1 MTNFDEIKTLIA
13 PDLSR
18 LESIIKQS
26 LKSNSP
32 LLEQIVDSY
41 LQTKGKQIRP
51 IIVILSAKF
60 LAGKVSEDV
69 LHGAAA
75 VELLHNASL
84 IHDDVID
91 ETKKRRGRDTIN
103 SNRYNHIAVLVGDF
117 FVSNALACAAKTNDF
132 RVVRILSELGKELS
146 TGELDQIDI
155 ANRHTIDEKTYYEI
169 IRKKTAS
176 LFRSCV
182 QIAGYAVGANEHDID
197 NLARFIEL
205 LGLCFQIKDDT
216 FDYFRDDTIGKP
228 TGNDLREGKVT
239 LPLLFALRQG
249 GREADELR
257 RIILAKDFT
266 DEHIERL
273 IAFAKA
279 QGGIEYAE
287 KKMEE
292 FQQKAVGLLAQLP
305 DTLAKQSL
313 KILSEYII
321 SRKS

>member
-1 MTNFDEIKTLIA
+1 MTNFDEIKNLIA

-60 LAGKVSEDV
+60 LAGKVSEYV

-103 SNRYNHIAVLVGDF
+103 SIWDNHIAVLVGDF

-155 ANRHTIDEKTYYEI
+155 ANRHTIDERHTTK
-169 IRKKTAS
+169 
-176 LFRSCV
+176 
-182 QIAGYAVGANEHDID
+182 
-197 NLARFIEL
+197 
-205 LGLCFQIKDDT
+205 
-216 FDYFRDDTIGKP
+216 
-228 TGNDLREGKVT
+228 
-239 LPLLFALRQG
+239 
-249 GREADELR
+249 
-257 RIILAKDFT
+257 
-266 DEHIERL
+266 
-273 IAFAKA
+273 
-279 QGGIEYAE
+279 
-287 KKMEE
+287 
-292 FQQKAVGLLAQLP
+292 
-305 DTLAKQSL
+305 
-313 KILSEYII
+313 
-321 SRKS
+321 

>member
-1 MTNFDEIKTLIA
+1 MCDVKKYEQIYNEIKKLQPEDTMQLVLEADTEEQREFYEMVGDYLLSTALKHAATAGNLEVVDIVARLGQTLSDGELQQLSNVKSDEI
-13 PDLSR
+13 S
-18 LESIIKQS
+18 E
-26 LKSNSP
+26 
-32 LLEQIVDSY
+32 EQY
-41 LQTKGKQIRP
+41 
-51 IIVILSAKF
+51 F
-60 LAGKVSEDV
+60 
-69 LHGAAA
+69 
-75 VELLHNASL
+75 
-84 IHDDVID
+84 DVI
-91 ETKKRRGRDTIN
+91 R
-103 SNRYNHIAVLVGDF
+103 S
-117 FVSNALACAAKTNDF
+117 
-132 RVVRILSELGKELS
+132 
-146 TGELDQIDI
+146 
-155 ANRHTIDEKTYYEI
+155 
-169 IRKKTAS
+169 KTAS
-176 LFRSCV
+176 LFASCAEV
-182 QIAGYAVGANEHDID
+182 GALLSGATKTQIARLRDFGTYV
-197 NLARFIEL
+197 
-205 LGLCFQIKDDT
+205 GLCFQIRDDV
-216 FDYFRDDTIGKP
+216 FDYYDVEVGKP
-228 TGNDLREGKVT
+228 TGNDIREGKVT